1 MKINIVLLI
10 LMLVSVNSVY
20 SQSWELKKEIGS
32 IKAFTADKE
41 NSSTKRYKV
50 IGMVNAGIDC
60 VYSTVIDFDNYTQIL
75 NNLSDSEL
83 LSKNDSVIIAYLKF
97 ELSWPISDRDLIAK
111 VKINKT
117 ENVIKL
123 FITAI
128 KYPKFKKDNKAIR
141 LIEYSEK
148 LVIESINDK
157 QTKIS
162 IIGHVDVGGSIP
174 NWVKNMF
181 IVDNPINL
189 IEFLNSNCNK
199 Q

>member
-128 KYPKFKKDNKAIR
+128 KYPKFKIDNKAIR